1 VASTVAHEAGHA
13 LAFLSH
19 NNTVPSMMGMSRPR
33 LRVGPSGGLEMDLSV
48 VFPEKPFP
56 YDEWIM
62 RYAYAQFEP
71 GEEDE
76 GLIQI
81 VEDGLREGLHWGNNR
96 ARRANPRANARM
108 HSDDPLMVLEENM
121 AVRRLLMERFGPEML
136 HPGEPESLLFE
147 RFIPIY
153 FFHQH
158 SLSAVTIMLGSVE
171 FTYEPAN
178 DYQ

>member
-1 VASTVAHEAGHA
+1 
-13 LAFLSH
+13 
-19 NNTVPSMMGMSRPR
+19 
-33 LRVGPSGGLEMDLSV
+33 
-48 VFPEKPFP
+48 
-56 YDEWIM
+56 
-62 RYAYAQFEP
+62 
-71 GEEDE
+71 
-76 GLIQI
+76 
-81 VEDGLREGLHWGNNR
+81 
-96 ARRANPRANARM
+96 M